1 MSRNTKIILA
11 VVGVLILA
19 GGLAVGLYLVRQ
31 RQELRSKAA
40 PATTLKVSPASQSKL
55 PGQTVTF
62 TVLMN
67 TGSNSISGVDLN
79 LTYNP
84 DVIEV
89 ESILKGSGISAF
101 DQITKNSFDSVSG
114 TISYS
119 AFTANATAAVTGPSL
134 EALRIT
140 GRVLDD
146 SLSGSYQIA
155 FSTTTTTSGVETG
168 DNVLVGS
175 TPGTLLVL
183 AAAGATATASPT
195 GSPTASPSGTPTAS
209 PTSTA
214 TASATATATPDE
226 LLDAGVSLPTILS
239 AGFGALLILG
249 SFLLIF

>member
-1 MSRNTKIILA
+1 MSRSTKVILA

-19 GGLAVGLYLVRQ
+19 GGLALGLYLVRQ

-55 PGQTVTF
+55 PGQTVAF
-62 TVLMN
+62 TVLMGTGTN
-67 TGSNSISGVDLN
+67 TISGVDLN
-79 LTYNP
+79 LTYDP
-84 DVIEV
+84 DAIEV

-101 DQITKNSFDSVSG
+101 DQITKNSFDAVSG

-119 AFTANATAAVTGPSL
+119 AFTATATAAVTGPSL
-134 EALRIT
+134 EVLRIT

-146 SLSGSYQIA
+146 ALSGSYQIA
-155 FSTTTTTSGVETG
+155 FASTTTTSGVENG
-168 DNVLVGS
+168 ENVLVGS

-183 AAAGATATASPT
+183 AAAGATGTGTASP
-195 GSPTASPSGTPTAS
+195 
-209 PTSTA
+209 TA
-214 TASATATATPDE
+214 TASATPTSSPTGTATASATPTSTPDE
-226 LLDAGVSLPTILS
+226 LLDAGVSLPTILG